1 MEVKVT
7 MEDDI
12 KEFGCRRLENK
23 ETGKVIQL
31 ISIIGEIEGHDCAGN
46 NTKTTKYEH
55 MIPILAALEYD
66 KSVDGILFMINTIGG
81 DVSCGLALAEL
92 IASMSKPTV
101 ALVMGDS
108 HSIGVPLSVAA
119 DHTFIA
125 PSATVII
132 HPVRLNGM
140 VLGAPQTYEYFKLIQ
155 ERITTFISKHSNA
168 AKEDIE
174 KWMVEP
180 GILTRDLGTILV
192 GQEAVDR
199 GLFQSTGGISDAI
212 AKLDE
217 MVAGSCQ

>member
-1 MEVKVT
+1 

-101 ALVMGDS
+101 ALVMGESD
-108 HSIGVPLSVAA
+108 SIGVPLSVAA
-119 DHTFIA
+119 DYTFIA

-199 GLFQSTGGISDAI
+199 GLFQSTGGISEAI

-217 MVAGSCQ
+217 MVASSCK

>member
-1 MEVKVT
+1 

-12 KEFGCRRLENK
+12 KEFGCKRLENA
-23 ETGKVIQL
+23 ETGKTIQL
-31 ISIIGEIEGHDCAGN
+31 ISVIGEIEGHECAGN

-55 MIPILAALEYD
+55 MLPLLASLEHD
-66 KSVDGILFMINTIGG
+66 TSVNGILFLINTIGG

-119 DHTFIA
+119 DYTFIA

-155 ERITTFISKHSNA
+155 ERITTFISNHSDA

-174 KWMVEP
+174 KWMVAP

-212 AKLDE
+212 LKLEE
-217 MVAGSCQ
+217 MM

>member
-1 MEVKVT
+1 

-23 ETGKVIQL
+23 KTGKVIQL
-31 ISIIGEIEGHDCAGN
+31 ISIIGEIEGHECAGN

-55 MIPILAALEYD
+55 MIPMLASLEHD
-66 KSVDGILFMINTIGG
+66 TSVDGILFMINTIGG

-119 DHTFIA
+119 DYTFIA

-132 HPVRLNGM
+132 HLIRLSGM

-168 AKEDIE
+168 AKEDIGR
-174 KWMVEP
+174 WMVEP

-192 GQEAVDR
+192 GQEAVAR
-199 GLFQSTGGISDAI
+199 GLFQSTGGIADAL

-217 MVAGSCQ
+217 MIASNNQ